1 MVLVRRPL
9 ILAQPGVTAN
19 KEHHGLAP
27 ARPFRGGARRSGVRC
42 RPVADATPRLT
53 IDYTNLMAAGVA
65 DCGLSE
71 SDLDR
76 WAPTAAAALA
86 ETVERRRR
94 GDIGFLDLPDERHQV
109 RAALDYAAAL
119 PPEVDTVVVL
129 GIGGSSLG
137 PHALYSAL
145 ARPLDALRPRAAGMP
160 RRLLF
165 PDNADPATFQ
175 AVLELCPAERTVWNV
190 VTKSGATAETAAQL
204 LVLFEHLEAV
214 LGPETARARVVVT
227 TDPSRGPL
235 RRLAERLGLASFPIQ
250 PSVGGRFSVLSSVG
264 VLPAA
269 CAGLDVVGLLGG
281 ARAMRDRVLEADL
294 RKNPALFLAVALAS
308 HHIERK
314 RPMVVMMPYADA
326 LFDTADWFR
335 QLWAESLGKA
345 ADVDGKPV
353 HVGPTPIASRGA
365 TDQHSQLQLYAEGPD
380 DKVYLFV
387 TPAQRP
393 VRLPIPR
400 SQPAVA
406 EPEDYGYLAGRDMG
420 ELIDAELRGTVASL
434 TRRGRPNATL
444 TLDRM
449 AAPALGE
456 LLMLMM
462 ATTAFAGPLY
472 HVNPFDQP
480 GVEEAKQL
488 AYAAL
493 GRSGFSH
500 LTGTLASARDPDPRY
515 RF

>member
-1 MVLVRRPL
+1 V
-9 ILAQPGVTAN
+9 G
-19 KEHHGLAP
+19 
-27 ARPFRGGARRSGVRC
+27 
-42 RPVADATPRLT
+42 DATPRLT

-76 WAPTAAAALA
+76 WAGPAASAAA
-86 ETVERRRR
+86 ETAERRRR
-94 GDIGFLDLPDERHQV
+94 GDIGFLDLPDDRHQV

-119 PPEVDTVVVL
+119 APEIDTMVVL

-145 ARPLDALRPRAAGMP
+145 ARPLDALRARAPGMP

-175 AVLELCPAERTVWNV
+175 AVLELCAPERTVWNV
-190 VTKSGATAETAAQL
+190 VTKSGSTAETAAQL
-204 LVLFEHLEAV
+204 LVLFEHLESKVGA
-214 LGPETARARVVVT
+214 EAARSRVVVT
-227 TDPSRGPL
+227 TDPSKGPL
-235 RRLAERLGLASFPIQ
+235 RRLADRLGLTSFPIQ
-250 PSVGGRFSVLSSVG
+250 PSVGGRFSVLSPVG
-264 VLPAA
+264 LLPAA
-269 CAGLDVVGLLGG
+269 VAGLDVVGLLAG
-281 ARAMRDRVLEADL
+281 ARAMRDRVLDPDL
-294 RKNPALFLAVALAS
+294 RKNPALFLAAALVC
-308 HHIERK
+308 HHVDRK

-326 LFDTADWFR
+326 LYDTADWYR

-345 ADVDGKPV
+345 VDVDGKPV

-380 DKVYLFV
+380 DKVFLFV
-387 TPAQRP
+387 SPAERQA
-393 VRLPIPR
+393 RLPIPR
-400 SQPAVA
+400 SEPAVA

-420 ELIDAELRGTVASL
+420 ELLDAELRGTVASL
-434 TRRGRPNATL
+434 TRRGRPNATF

-449 AAPALGE
+449 TAPAMGE
-456 LLMLMM
+456 LLMLLM
-462 ATTAFAGPLY
+462 AAAGFAGPLY
-472 HVNPFDQP
+472 RVNPFDQP

-500 LTGTLASARDPDPRY
+500 LASTLASARDPDPRY